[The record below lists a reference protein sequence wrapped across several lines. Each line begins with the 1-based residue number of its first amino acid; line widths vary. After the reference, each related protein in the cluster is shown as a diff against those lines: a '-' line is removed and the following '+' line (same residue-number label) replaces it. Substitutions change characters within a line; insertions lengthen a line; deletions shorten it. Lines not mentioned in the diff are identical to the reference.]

1 MASMFN
7 TPRKGPTMKTW
18 IQRSLIA
25 LSALTLLGGLAA
37 CGSHGHERGQWS
49 PERVTEMRGKVLE
62 QAGRKL
68 DLNEAQKQ
76 KLGALAD
83 EMLAARSALR
93 GNAADPRTEFK
104 ALMAGSTFDRVAAQ
118 ALLTNKTQTVQA
130 QAPKLITAMA
140 DFYDSLNPAQQQQ
153 VREFM
158 DKRRRRWSRG

>member
-18 IQRSLIA
+18 IKRSLIA
-25 LSALTLLGGLAA
+25 LSAVTLLGGLAA
-37 CGSHGHERGQWS
+37 CGSHGHERGHWS

-68 DLNEAQKQ
+68 DLSEAQKQ
-76 KLGALAD
+76 KLGTLAD

-93 GNAADPRTEFK
+93 GSAADPRAEFK
-104 ALMAGSTFDRVAAQ
+104 ALMAGSTFDRAAAQ

-130 QAPKLITAMA
+130 QSPKLITAMA

-158 DKRRRRWSRG
+158 DKRRGRWGRG